1 MRRREPDT
9 RVPAGFRVP
18 VGIIRIPVSLCLH
31 NISTKPLKTNTLAH
45 PEVSAVASRRK
56 GLPAGDDLARIPA
69 ENPKAR
75 AQSES
80 ETDGDSSS
88 DSEGSVAS
96 LSDSSSSKASQEQGG
111 DNIAGFRAIIV
122 LLRVYLS
129 SRVCSDADLGPL
141 LSAGVF

>member
-56 GLPAGDDLARIPA
+56 GLLAGDDLARIPA

-75 AQSES
+75 AQSEN
-80 ETDGDSSS
+80 ETDGDSK
-88 DSEGSVAS
+88 GSVAS

-111 DNIAGFRAIIV
+111 DNIGGFRAIIV